1 MSLQEKQLCVD
12 AEKLCAERDVCALK
26 EKELENDFEIKKLQ
40 QQLELRK
47 IELQFE
53 KEREERV
60 SVAET

>member
-1 MSLQEKQLCVD
+1 MSLQEKHLCVD
-12 AEKLCAERDVCALK
+12 AEKLCALK

>member
-1 MSLQEKQLCVD
+1 MCVD

-40 QQLELRK
+40 QQLELHK

-53 KEREERV
+53 KEREER
-60 SVAET
+60 ET